1 MFGLNRRY
9 GMMKQFL
16 KQLGV
21 KKSTVKMV
29 RVDDRTVIEV
39 DSSIPDKTAR
49 REFLLKLAENER
61 KQHQYH
67 GNNYPRR
74 VIGCR
79 PLDDE

>member
-21 KKSTVKMV
+21 KKSTVKIV
-29 RVDDRTVIEV
+29 RINDRTVIEV
-39 DSSIPDKTAR
+39 PVSTPDETAR